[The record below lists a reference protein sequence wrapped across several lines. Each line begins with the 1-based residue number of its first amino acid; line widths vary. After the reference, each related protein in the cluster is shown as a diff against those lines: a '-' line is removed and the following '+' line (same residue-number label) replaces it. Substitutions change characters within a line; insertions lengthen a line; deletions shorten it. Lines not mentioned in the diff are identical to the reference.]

1 MTNIIARIALPVAS
15 AGILSCAALG
25 LAGMANATV
34 TTTQNGSHTSIVATP
49 DIYARPAPSA
59 LPGWRYH
66 HGHGH
71 TYLGR

>member
-1 MTNIIARIALPVAS
+1 MTNIIARIALPIVS
-15 AGILSCAALG
+15 AGVLGGAALG

-34 TTTQNGSHTSIVATP
+34 TTTQSGSHTSIVATP
-49 DIYARPAPSA
+49 DIYAKPAPSA

-71 TYLGR
+71 TYLGQ